1 MYKIM
6 QAAIFSLSVHLWKL
20 QNYYQYHDSK
30 SMNYKQEK
38 EVQQMQETYPLCQ
51 TKSQFDIMG
60 MFPTFTESMK
70 PWSLTQVDI
79 MDMHIRED
87 THKKNG
93 FFQWSDHL
101 CTPTPL
107 ELSGSCFFYRQKKSF
122 FLCASSIC
130 DVLFNVQLQYNLLV
144 SIVINYSAFKET
156 RIEVCILFFF

>member
-87 THKKNG
+87 THKKMVSFSG
-93 FFQWSDHL
+93 RTTYVPPPPQSLVDHVFFTD
-101 CTPTPL
+101 
-107 ELSGSCFFYRQKKSF
+107 RKKVF
-122 FLCASSIC
+122 FLSQWFRG
-130 DVLFNVQLQYNLLV
+130 VLPPPPPSGPTNKKKITFFMCVFNL
-144 SIVINYSAFKET
+144 
-156 RIEVCILFFF
+156 